1 MLDTSIVATCLYS
14 IAADFQTM
22 ESINWVALAY
32 TLSYLG
38 CAVLFARISDIIGRR
53 AAFMYSFVIFIAFSF
68 ACGFARTLLQLIVF
82 RALQGIGGSG
92 LYSLTI
98 ITFPEVTPTRQKKHI
113 ATIIGLVIAISGILG
128 PLLGGILTQWRS
140 WHWVFWIKYV
150 HFSRLSQ
157 QIS

>member
-38 CAVLFARISDIIGRR
+38 CAVLFARISDVIGRR
-53 AAFMYSFVIFIAFSF
+53 AAVMVAFDIFIAFSM
-68 ACGFARTLLQLIVF
+68 ACGFSRSLKQLIIF

-92 LYSLTI
+92 M
-98 ITFPEVTPTRQKKHI
+98 
-113 ATIIGLVIAISGILG
+113 
-128 PLLGGILTQWRS
+128 
-140 WHWVFWIKYV
+140 
-150 HFSRLSQ
+150 RLSLL
-157 QIS
+157 IVAVSYVTD